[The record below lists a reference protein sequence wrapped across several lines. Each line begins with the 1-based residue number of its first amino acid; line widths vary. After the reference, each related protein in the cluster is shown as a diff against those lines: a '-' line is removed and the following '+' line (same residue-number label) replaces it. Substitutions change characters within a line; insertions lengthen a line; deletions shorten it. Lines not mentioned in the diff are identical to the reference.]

1 MHKLV
6 YLFELDSVRN
16 SSREIEIGQRAIYE
30 EIVKN
35 GNYVV
40 LTFNQ
45 LTDSSVFL
53 SVIDNEDAYK
63 SILKLFKIG
72 VLRVSVF
79 GRNRTASAYV
89 QSAIEKCLDSD
100 ENAFL
105 FSAVPV
111 LQTDKDMLKKML
123 YALRYSDPSILED
136 DLREKRNSPQPC
148 QDELERLEYLIRFI
162 RLILF
167 LSVENMA
174 TNPAKIELK
183 HTLTQFLNQ
192 IMELYQSSKPQFIQN
207 ELLTKDICECLPH
220 AVNLLQ
226 KTRSRLLK
234 RGNGSQFIENRTN
247 WINELNCCPC
257 DDTVCLAEAIVDLCY
272 NYTLEDSIQGAAK
285 HYHNPELPFQA
296 DFENRLVLYWR
307 NWKSGV
313 HMFHQGDRDEI
324 FHHDDIDLPAW
335 NIAVRMIY
343 PEKSLLGINKKRDHK
358 RPVHKTKSTFYE
370 EDFKQERSSW
380 YGKIMKKMAFR
391 FGVALMYMFVFC
403 LVGWLMNQVE
413 DEVMQIQFSTITA
426 SIIDIVCFGI
436 ISSLI
441 SNLMHLP
448 DILQSVKEFCVNI
461 CDAYRIFKISGDDA
475 YRNFIYIK
483 RE

>member
-79 GRNRTASAYV
+79 GRYRTASAYV
-89 QSAIEKCLDSD
+89 QSAIEKCLDSGG
-100 ENAFL
+100 NAFL

-111 LQTDKDMLKKML
+111 LQTDKNMLEKML

-136 DLREKRNSPQPC
+136 DLREKRNSPQLR
-148 QDELERLEYLIRFI
+148 QGELERLEYLVRFI

-174 TNPAKIELK
+174 TNPAKIEPK
-183 HTLTQFLNQ
+183 HTLTQFLDQ
-192 IMELYQSSKPQFIQN
+192 IIALYQSNKPRFVQN
-207 ELLTKDICECLPH
+207 ELLTNDICECLPH
-220 AVNLLQ
+220 TVNLLQ
-226 KTRSRLLK
+226 KTGSLLLK
-234 RGNGSQFIENRTN
+234 KKNGLQLIENRTS

-257 DDTVCLAEAIVDLCY
+257 DDAVCLAEAIVDLCY

-285 HYHNPELPFQA
+285 HYHNPELLFQA
-296 DFENRLVLYWR
+296 DFENRLALYWQ
-307 NWKSGV
+307 NWKAGIHS
-313 HMFHQGDRDEI
+313 FHQGDRDEI
-324 FHHDDIDLPAW
+324 FHHDDINLPTW

-343 PEKSLLGINKKRDHK
+343 SEKRLLGKNKKSDYK
-358 RPVHKTKSTFYE
+358 IPVHKTKSTFYE
-370 EDFKQERSSW
+370 EGFKQERSSW
-380 YGKIMKKMAFR
+380 YGKIVGKTACR
-391 FGVALMYMFVFC
+391 FGVALIYIFLFC

-413 DEVMQIQFSTITA
+413 DEVMQIEFSAITA

-436 ISSLI
+436 IGSLI

-475 YRNFIYIK
+475 YCNFIYIK
-483 RE
+483 RK